1 MEKKLVDFNKEID
14 LFEQNFDQQQKISMV
29 NINSEYVSSREF
41 LEIYNNLMCSLP
53 IDFLKFQ

>member
-1 MEKKLVDFNKEID
+1 MEKKLLDFNKKID